1 MFVRIVRKFI
11 YLVEIIFFWQDE
23 ILFRKQLDVLK
34 PEDYQQSLDVNIGKL
49 LWLIFFNGR
58 KVVIVNESKTKW
70 IYVMKTVSN

>member
-49 LWLIFFNGR
+49 LWLTFFNGR